1 VRAVLGIGNMG
12 LRYQRNR
19 HNAGFLILD
28 YFAQNH
34 FVKFKA
40 AKGDYY
46 ISEGELNRTLFFLI
60 KPSNYVNNSGVAAAQ
75 FLEKHKIDILD
86 LLVVCDDVNLKLGK
100 IRVRRN
106 GGDGGHNGLA
116 SIIYH
121 LNSDQFPR
129 LRVGIGNDFKEGELS
144 SFVLDDFN
152 EDENKILKTVLEDS
166 SFLIEEFISG
176 GIEAML
182 NANSKLYN
190 SNDSSTRIN

>member
-1 VRAVLGIGNMG
+1 MRAVLGIGNIG

-19 HNAGFLILD
+19 HNAGFLVLD
-28 YFAQNH
+28 YFAQNRSI
-34 FVKFKA
+34 KFRA

-46 ISEGELNRTLFFLI
+46 ISEGELNKVTFFLI
-60 KPSNYVNNSGVAAAQ
+60 KPGNYVNNSGVAAVQ
-75 FLEKHKIDILD
+75 FLEKYKMDILD

-100 IRVRRN
+100 IRVRRS

-129 LRVGIGNDFKEGELS
+129 LRVGIGSDYNEGELS
-144 SFVLDDFN
+144 SYVLDDFTE
-152 EDENKILKTVLEDS
+152 EDNKVLETVVKDS

-190 SNDSSTRIN
+190 NDSSTEIN

>member
-1 VRAVLGIGNMG
+1 VRAVLGIGNIG

-28 YFAQNH
+28 YFAQNRSIN
-34 FVKFKA
+34 FRA

-46 ISEGELNRTLFFLI
+46 SCEGDLNQIHYFLI
-60 KPSNYVNNSGVAAAQ
+60 KPVNYVNNSGVAALQ
-75 FLEKHKIDILD
+75 FLEKYKIDISD
-86 LLVVCDDVNLKLGK
+86 LLVVCDDVNMKMGKL
-100 IRVRRN
+100 RVRKS

-129 LRVGIGNDFKEGELS
+129 LRIGIGSDFDEGELS
-144 SFVLDDFN
+144 SYVLDDFSK
-152 EDENKILKTVLEDS
+152 DDAKILETVLKDS
-166 SFLIEEFISG
+166 SLLVEEFIIG
-176 GIEAML
+176 GIEALL

-190 SNDSSTRIN
+190 NDSLPEIN